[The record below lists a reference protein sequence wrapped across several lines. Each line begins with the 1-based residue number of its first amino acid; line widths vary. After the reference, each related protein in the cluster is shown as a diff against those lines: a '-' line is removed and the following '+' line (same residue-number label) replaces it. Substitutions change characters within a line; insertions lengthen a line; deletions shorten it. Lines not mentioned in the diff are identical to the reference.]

1 MLDDIRVLE
10 ISAPETMLAG
20 SNLAALGADVI
31 VIEPPS
37 GAAGRRLEPFL
48 DDLPGVE
55 RSLTWHAMNR
65 NKRAITLDLESS
77 DGCQLLSRL
86 IEKFDVVID
95 SVDSRIG
102 AAPLDNF
109 RLPEKTVRARISAF
123 ASSGPKSSYAASD
136 LVVMAAS
143 GAPGVSGDPD
153 RPPAF
158 FSVPQAMMEAGAD
171 AAIAALAGLLARDR
185 DGHGQH
191 AHVSA
196 RIAAMIGAMSQMLG
210 PGAGNAELQ
219 RTGGSISFAG
229 VEIPSIY
236 ECADGFVLVSVAFG
250 PVFGQMTNRLAKWAA
265 EEKHLAPD
273 LGEVAWTN
281 FVGDLQQG
289 KRTPADLQALIDGIK
304 ALARSKTKS
313 EFGAA
318 SRKLGLLASPV
329 MTMRD
334 IADSRQYRE
343 RGLFTKV
350 EIAPGRE
357 IEVPSRFAKFSNF
370 AIESKLPAPMLSQ
383 HTVEILERELDLS
396 RLEIQALFVHGII

>member
-10 ISAPETMLAG
+10 ISSPETMLAG

-48 DDLPGVE
+48 DDLPGIE
-55 RSLTWHAMNR
+55 RSLTWQAMNR
-65 NKRAITLDLESS
+65 NKRAITLDLASI
-77 DGCQLLSRL
+77 DGQQLFAQLAD
-86 IEKFDVVID
+86 KCDVAID
-95 SVDSRIG
+95 SVDSRKG
-102 AAPLDNF
+102 AAPLDGF
-109 RLPEKTVRARISAF
+109 ALPEKVVRTRISAF
-123 ASSGPKSSYAASD
+123 ARDGPKSGYAASD

-158 FSVPQAMMEAGAD
+158 FSVPQGMMEAGAD

-185 DGHGQH
+185 EGRGQN

-196 RIAAMIGAMSQMLG
+196 RIAAMISAMSQMLG
-210 PGAGNAELQ
+210 PGAGNAELG

-250 PVFGQMTNRLAKWAA
+250 PVFGQMTNRLAQWAA
-265 EEKHLAPD
+265 EEKHLAAE
-273 LGEVAWTN
+273 LGEVAWTT
-281 FVGDLQQG
+281 FIGDLQQT

-304 ALARSKTKS
+304 ALARSKTKY
-313 EFGAA
+313 EFGTAA
-318 SRKLGLLASPV
+318 RRLGLLASPV

-334 IADSRQYRE
+334 VAESPQYRE
-343 RGLFTKV
+343 RGLFTKI
-350 EIAPGRE
+350 EIAPGRK
-357 IEVPSRFAKFSNF
+357 IDVPARFAQISNF
-370 AIESKLPAPMLSQ
+370 QIESKRPAPTLSQ
-383 HTVEILERELDLS
+383 HTLELLESELNLS
-396 RLEIQALFVHGII
+396 RLEIQALFAHGVV

>member
-10 ISAPETMLAG
+10 VSAPETMLAG

-31 VIEPPS
+31 VIEPPG

-48 DDLPGVE
+48 DDTPGIE

-65 NKRAITLDLESS
+65 NKRALTLDLASI
-77 DGCQLLSRL
+77 DGQQLFARL
-86 IEKFDVVID
+86 ADRFDVAID
-95 SVDSRIG
+95 SLDSRVG
-102 AAPLDNF
+102 AAPLDRF
-109 RLPEKTVRARISAF
+109 ALPEKMVRTRISAF
-123 ASSGPKSSYAASD
+123 ASSGPKSGYAASD
-136 LVVMAAS
+136 LVVIAAS

-158 FSVPQAMMEAGAD
+158 FSVPQGMMEAGAD

-185 DGHGQH
+185 DGRGQN
-191 AHVSA
+191 AQVSA

-210 PGAGNAELQ
+210 PGAGNAELG

-250 PVFGQMTNRLAKWAA
+250 AVFGQMTNRLARWAA
-265 EEKHLAPD
+265 QEKYLAPE
-273 LGEVAWTN
+273 LGEVAWTT
-281 FVGDLQQG
+281 FIGDLQQK

-304 ALARSKTKS
+304 ALARSKTKY
-313 EFGAA
+313 EFGLAA
-318 SRKLGLLASPV
+318 RRLGLLASPV

-334 IADSRQYRE
+334 IAESKQYRE
-343 RGLFTKV
+343 RGLFTEV
-350 EIAPGRE
+350 EIAPARK
-357 IEVPSRFAKFSNF
+357 IDVPTRFAQFSNF
-370 AIESKLPAPMLSQ
+370 QIESKRPAPTLSQ
-383 HTVEILERELDLS
+383 HTVEILDSELNLS
-396 RLEIQALFVHGII
+396 RLEIQALFAHGVI